1 MRGERL
7 GVEVDLGD
15 LVDRVDLGDGVEGWS
30 GAAASNS
37 RTSTS
42 DARIG
47 YWLLAIG
54 YWRSAWV
61 AGEKTWREVF

>member
-54 YWRSAWV
+54 YWLLAQRLGCGGKDLA
-61 AGEKTWREVF
+61 

>member
-1 MRGERL
+1 MER
-7 GVEVDLGD
+7 
-15 LVDRVDLGDGVEGWS
+15 S
-30 GAAASNS
+30 GGFKFEDEYERCPYWLLAIGYWLLA
-37 RTSTS
+37 
-42 DARIG
+42 IG